1 MAIYEIVSSGRRF
14 HKKRVGFFY
23 TKKHRNCMF
32 RLQDDCTYLMP
43 VHFGGGRF
51 DPDRVVSQR
60 TTTIAM
66 SYETDK
72 NLLEQFIPEGF
83 ELISPEIQVIYSK
96 FTEIDWMQGG
106 QYNLFNVA
114 SPVRFCGKKDD
125 IEGSYTL
132 VVWENK
138 TAPIL
143 GGREQTG
150 IPKIYAD
157 IEDLHIRKPH
167 YMTNASYEGSTFLN
181 LEFEEEVEITGAG
194 LDEIR
199 SRFSSVNTIGWRYI
213 PKVGAPGAELS
224 QFVLYP
230 QGMKVGRAVAGKG
243 NLKWTTLSPM
253 QNPVQY
259 YIVNSL
265 AALPVEKIGQSIM
278 FEGQTFL
285 HVMGARVI
293 E

>member
-1 MAIYEIVSSGRRF
+1 
-14 HKKRVGFFY
+14 
-23 TKKHRNCMF
+23 MF
-32 RLQDDCTYLMP
+32 QIQDDCTYLMP

-72 NLLEQFIPEGF
+72 NLLEQYIPEGF

-96 FTEIDWMQGG
+96 FTEIDWMQG
-106 QYNLFNVA
+106 
-114 SPVRFCGKKDD
+114 
-125 IEGSYTL
+125 GSYTL

-157 IEDLHIRKPH
+157 IEDPHILKPR
-167 YMTNASYEGSTFLN
+167 YLTNASYEGSTFLN
-181 LEFEEEVEITGAG
+181 LEFEAEEEITGAG
-194 LDEIR
+194 LEEIR

-230 QGMKVGRAVAGKG
+230 QGMKVERAVAGKG

-265 AALPVEKIGQSIM
+265 AALPVEKIGQSVM

-285 HVMGARVI
+285 HAMGARVI

>member
-1 MAIYEIVSSGRRF
+1 
-14 HKKRVGFFY
+14 
-23 TKKHRNCMF
+23 MF
-32 RLQDDCTYLMP
+32 RLQDDFTYLMP

-51 DPDRVVSQR
+51 NPDRVVRQR
-60 TTTIAM
+60 MTTLAM
-66 SYETDK
+66 TYETDR
-72 NLLEQFIPEGF
+72 NLLEQYIPEGF
-83 ELISPEIQVIYSK
+83 ELISPEVQVIFSK

-106 QYNLFNVA
+106 QYNLVNVA
-114 SPVRFCGKKDD
+114 SPVRFTGKKDD
-125 IEGSYTL
+125 LEGSYTL
-132 VVWENK
+132 VVWENR

-157 IEDLHIRKPH
+157 IEDLHILKPH

-181 LEFEEEVEITGAG
+181 LDFEAEDEITGVEM
-194 LDEIR
+194 DTIR
-199 SRFSSVNTIGWRYI
+199 SGFSSVNTIGWRYI

-230 QGMKVGRAVAGKG
+230 QGMKVERAVAGKG
-243 NLKWTTLSPM
+243 SLKWTTLTPM
-253 QNPVQY
+253 QNPAQY

-265 AALPVEKIGQSIM
+265 AELPVEKITQSVL
-278 FEGQTFL
+278 FEGETFL
-285 HVMGARVI
+285 HAMGARVI